1 MQIWLTTRLYS
12 PFTFEPSY
20 HNFYQSF
27 TIDTSNLWILGTM
40 MRKPIKTTEYRKMPA
55 VRGFYG
61 FKRKTLWRRYRFSLP
76 FFFFFSF
83 YLSYM
88 PPADELENII
98 KRGQFLCYFQ
108 RESRESKTQ
117 CLQFKMM
124 QACRKKT
131 SWIKNFSRS
140 NTYVYARNIVIEI
153 LSFRFF
159 FFFFFFSF
167 SKFHIKIRLRGYG
180 RNEREE
186 ISAML

>member
-1 MQIWLTTRLYS
+1 MQILFRGNNTHEIVAISVQDHDGMTMKYNYLDICNWRQRWIWNIMQIWLTTRLYS

-20 HNFYQSF
+20 HNFSYSF
-27 TIDTSNLWILGTM
+27 TVDTSNLWILGTM

-98 KRGQFLCYFQ
+98 KRGQFLCYF
-108 RESRESKTQ
+108 
-117 CLQFKMM
+117 
-124 QACRKKT
+124 
-131 SWIKNFSRS
+131 
-140 NTYVYARNIVIEI
+140 Y
-153 LSFRFF
+153 
-159 FFFFFFSF
+159 
-167 SKFHIKIRLRGYG
+167 
-180 RNEREE
+180 
-186 ISAML
+186 